1 MGPQYNGEY
10 GKQLN
15 TLSHSLNTAA
25 KSSHYADIARSRIH
39 PKRGKTTMKRILLAA
54 ALCGLPLCALADIGV
69 DGARHL
75 LLRTGFGANP
85 AQIAVFAPLSR
96 EAAVDK
102 ILAGAR
108 TQAITPPPGW
118 ANEPFERPGQPGLS
132 EEQKKALQQERNQ
145 HAVELRSWWL
155 TEMRNTPS
163 PLTEKMTLFWHN
175 HFVSAL
181 DKVRSPQMMYQQNLL
196 LRHYALGDFGQLL
209 HAVARDPAM
218 MRYLDTANNRKE
230 QPNENFAREV
240 MELFTLGEGHYTEQ
254 DIREAARA
262 FTGWGLDHDDQFIVR
277 PRLRDTGDKLIFGQ
291 RGNFDGDDV
300 VDLLLQ
306 QPQTSVFITN
316 KLWRNFVSP
325 TPDAAAVNKLAADFR
340 RNHYQLKPL
349 MRALL
354 LTPQF
359 WRSQGQLVKS
369 PVELTVGTLV
379 TFDLMPPDWRVIA
392 GLNRQL
398 EQDVFAPPNVKGWP
412 GGEAW
417 INSAT
422 LLTRKQFLDRI
433 THDAAPAR
441 DAFAQ
446 ADGSMNEM
454 AGREARINR
463 FVAKGVASMK
473 LQPDEWAAIYDVK
486 SASDAARMLL
496 AVPPANPL
504 PQGESGAKAIAQLL
518 MDPSYQVE

>member
-1 MGPQYNGEY
+1 MIKN
-10 GKQLN
+10 
-15 TLSHSLNTAA
+15 
-25 KSSHYADIARSRIH
+25 
-39 PKRGKTTMKRILLAA
+39 ILLGAS
-54 ALCGLPLCALADIGV
+54 LCSLPILAMADIGI

-85 AQIAVFAPLSR
+85 AQIAVYAPLSR

-102 ILAGAR
+102 VLAATA
-108 TQAITPPPGW
+108 TQAVTPPPSW
-118 ANEPFERPGQPGLS
+118 ANDPFERPGQPGLT
-132 EEQKKALQQERNQ
+132 EEQKKTLQQERNQ

-240 MELFTLGEGHYTEQ
+240 MELFTLGEGHYSEQ

-277 PRLRDTGDKLIFGQ
+277 PRLRDTGEKTIFGQ
-291 RGNFDGDDV
+291 RGNFDGNDV
-300 VDLLLQ
+300 IDLLLQ
-306 QPQTSVFITN
+306 QPATAVFVTN

-325 TPDAAAVNKLAADFR
+325 TPDPATVGRLAEQFR
-340 RNHYQLKPL
+340 RSHYQIKPL
-349 MRALL
+349 LRAML

-379 TFDLMPPDWRVIA
+379 TFDLMPADWRVIA

-398 EQDVFAPPNVKGWP
+398 GQDLFAPPNVKGWP

-433 THDAAPAR
+433 AHDAAPAR

-446 ADGSMNEM
+446 ADGDMSEM
-454 AGREARINR
+454 AGREARIRR
-463 FVAKGVASMK
+463 FAANGLNSMK
-473 LQPDEWAAIYDVK
+473 LQPDEWAAIYHAR
-486 SASDAARMLL
+486 SATDSARLLL
-496 AVPPANPL
+496 ALPPANPL
-504 PQGESGAKAIAQLL
+504 PPDTSGAKAIAQLL
-518 MDPSYQVE
+518 LDPAYQVE

>member
-1 MGPQYNGEY
+1 MIQKLLLTG
-10 GKQLN
+10 
-15 TLSHSLNTAA
+15 T
-25 KSSHYADIARSRIH
+25 
-39 PKRGKTTMKRILLAA
+39 LLA
-54 ALCGLPLCALADIGV
+54 LPFAALADIGV

-85 AQIAVFAPLSR
+85 AQIAAFAPLSR

-102 ILAGAR
+102 ILAGVRA
-108 TQAITPPPGW
+108 QAVTPPPGW
-118 ANEPFERPGQPGLS
+118 TNEPFERPSQPGLS

-145 HAVELRSWWL
+145 HAVALRSWWL
-155 TEMRNTPS
+155 TEMRDTPS

-175 HFVSAL
+175 HFVSSL
-181 DKVRSPQMMYQQNLL
+181 EKVRSPQMMYRQNLL
-196 LRHYALGDFGQLL
+196 LRRYALGDFGQLL

-218 MRYLDTANNRKE
+218 MRYLDTVNNRQD

-240 MELFTLGEGHYTEQ
+240 MELFTLGEGHYSEQ

-262 FTGWGLDHDDQFIVR
+262 FTGWGLDRAQEFIYR
-277 PRLRDTGDKLIFGQ
+277 PRLRDDGDKVIFGQ
-291 RGNFDGDDV
+291 RGDFDGDDV

-306 QPQTSVFITN
+306 QPSTAVFVTN

-325 TPDAAAVNKLAADFR
+325 TPDAATVNKLAADFR
-340 RNHYQLKPL
+340 RSHYQIKPL

-359 WRSQGQLVKS
+359 WRSQGLLVKS

-379 TFDLMPPDWRVIA
+379 TFDLRPPDWRVIA

-398 EQDVFAPPNVKGWP
+398 GQDVFAPPNVKGWP

-433 THDAAPAR
+433 ARDAAPAR
-441 DAFAQ
+441 DAFVQ
-446 ADGSMNEM
+446 ADGGMNEM
-454 AGREARINR
+454 AAREARINR
-463 FVAKGVASMK
+463 FINRGLNSMK
-473 LQPDEWAAIYDVK
+473 LQPDEWAAMYGVRNPD
-486 SASDAARMLL
+486 DAARLLL
-496 AVPPANPL
+496 AVPPTNPL
-504 PQGESGAKAIAQLL
+504 PPGESGAKAIAQLL
-518 MDPSYQVE
+518 LDPAYQVE

>member
-1 MGPQYNGEY
+1 M
-10 GKQLN
+10 
-15 TLSHSLNTAA
+15 
-25 KSSHYADIARSRIH
+25 I
-39 PKRGKTTMKRILLAA
+39 KRILLAS
-54 ALCGLPLCALADIGV
+54 ALLGLPLCALAGIGA

-75 LLRTGFGANP
+75 LARTGFGANP
-85 AQIAVFAPLSR
+85 AQIEAFAPLSR

-102 ILAGAR
+102 ILAGVR
-108 TQAITPPPGW
+108 TQAATPPPGW
-118 ANEPFERPGQPGLS
+118 ANEPFERPGQPGLT

-155 TEMRNTPS
+155 AEMRNTPS

-209 HAVARDPAM
+209 RAVARDPAM
-218 MRYLDTANNRKE
+218 MRYLDTANNRKD

-240 MELFTLGEGHYTEQ
+240 MELFTLGEGHYSEQ

-262 FTGWGLDHDDQFIVR
+262 FTGWGLDRDDQFIVR
-277 PRLRDTGDKLIFGQ
+277 PRLRDTGEKVIFGQ

-300 VDLLLQ
+300 IDLLLQ
-306 QPQTSVFITN
+306 QPSTAVFVTS

-325 TPDAAAVNKLAADFR
+325 TPDPATINKLAADFR
-340 RNHYQLKPL
+340 RGHYQLKPL

-369 PVELTVGTLV
+369 PLELTVGTLV
-379 TFDLMPPDWRVIA
+379 TFDLNPPDWRVIA

-398 EQDVFAPPNVKGWP
+398 GQDVFAPPNVKGWP

-433 THDAAPAR
+433 ARDAAPAR
-441 DAFAQ
+441 DAYVQ
-446 ADGSMNEM
+446 ADGGLNEM
-454 AGREARINR
+454 AGREARIRR
-463 FVAKGVASMK
+463 FVGNGLNSMK
-473 LQPDEWAAIYDVK
+473 LQPDEWAAVYGVRT
-486 SASDAARMLL
+486 AADAARLLL

-504 PQGESGAKAIAQLL
+504 PQGASGAKAIAQLL
-518 MDPSYQVE
+518 LDPAYQVE